1 MLNMN
6 AIVRLYSKI
15 DGQISS
21 FLSHYYKKEI
31 KLNNDLLWEKEFE
44 NPIEIADIIAALI
57 ENKDEYKVNMWIS
70 LDEDLFINITP
81 NNADDVIRYLFERY
95 PY

>member
-1 MLNMN
+1 MN